1 MATSIERGDVYWVNF
16 EPSLGGEIK
25 KTRPAIVLSNNT
37 ANTYLNRVQVVPIT
51 SNTDRLYPGEAYV
64 KLNTEKRKAMAD
76 QLTTLNVDGLTNL
89 TDLWCY
95 YNSLT
100 SLHVSN
106 CSSLS
111 VSDTGNLF
119 VWQFKLL
126 RLGRVKSGSMDSI

>member
-76 QLTTLNVDGLTNL
+76 QLTT
-89 TDLWCY
+89 
-95 YNSLT
+95 
-100 SLHVSN
+100 VSKQRLGTKIGF
-106 CSSLS
+106 LS
-111 VSDTGNLF
+111 DDD
-119 VWQFKLL
+119 
-126 RLGRVKSGSMDSI
+126 LGRVEVAVLLQLGIDRS